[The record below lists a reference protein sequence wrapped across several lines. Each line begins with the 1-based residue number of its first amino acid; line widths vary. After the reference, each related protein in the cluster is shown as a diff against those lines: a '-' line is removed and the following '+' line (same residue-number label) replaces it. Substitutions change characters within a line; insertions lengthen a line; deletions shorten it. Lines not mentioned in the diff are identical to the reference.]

1 MTRTPLLKL
10 PTQAEV
16 KPADQF
22 IRGAAALLKARV
34 EGRAVT
40 TPATTTTTGWAAE
53 LAVDGVAE
61 FMAGLSGLSA
71 SGRLI
76 ELGMRVSLDGVGS
89 MAVPNIIPVAADA
102 GTWVIEGAPIPV
114 RQGLLTATTL
124 EPRKLTVINAYTWEL
139 AQHSDIEAFLRR
151 FLSEAAGLAL
161 DSAMFDAAAAST
173 ARPAGIRNGISALT
187 AATGTDDPAMMADL
201 TALAAA
207 VANAAGAGPILFVA
221 SPAQAVRI
229 GLWSLIEA
237 PFQVVSTPALADG
250 IVIAVA
256 TNAFVSGFG
265 SEPEFSVSDQATVHM
280 DDSPAAIGTAGA
292 PAVVAAPSRSLWQ
305 QGLIGIRMILPAA
318 WGIRAP
324 SGVAWLTANW

>member
-1 MTRTPLLKL
+1 MSRIPLLKL
-10 PTQAEV
+10 PAQTEM
-16 KPADQF
+16 KPRDQL
-22 IRGAAALLKARV
+22 IRSWAAQLRAHI

-40 TPATTTTTGWAAE
+40 NPATTTTTGWAAE
-53 LAVDGVAE
+53 LAVDGIAE
-61 FMAGLSGLSA
+61 FVGGFAGLSA

-89 MAVPNIIPVAADA
+89 IAVPNIIPVAADA
-102 GTWVIEGAPIPV
+102 GTWVVEGAPIPV

-124 EPRKLTVINAYTWEL
+124 EPRKLAVINVYTWEL

-151 FLSEAAGLAL
+151 LLSEAAGLAL
-161 DSAMFDAAAAST
+161 DAAIFDANAAST
-173 ARPAGIRNGISALT
+173 ARPAGIRNGIAALT
-187 AATGTDDPAMMADL
+187 AATGNDDPAMMADL

-207 VANAAGAGPILFVA
+207 VAGAAGSGPILFIA

-237 PFQVVSTPALADG
+237 PMQVIASSALADG
-250 IVIAVA
+250 IIIAVA
-256 TNAFVSGFG
+256 ANAFVSGFG
-265 SEPEFSVSDQATVHM
+265 SEPEFSISDQATVHM
-280 DDSPAAIGTAGA
+280 DDSPAAIGTVGT
-292 PAVVAAPSRSLWQ
+292 PTVIAAPTRSLWQ

-318 WGIRAP
+318 WGLRAP